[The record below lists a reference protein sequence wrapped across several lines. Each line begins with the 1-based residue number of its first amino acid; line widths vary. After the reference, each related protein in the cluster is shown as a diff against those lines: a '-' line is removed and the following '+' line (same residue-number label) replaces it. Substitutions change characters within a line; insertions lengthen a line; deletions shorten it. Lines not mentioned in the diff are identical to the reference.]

1 MKLKNTIAL
10 PYVLTSLLGFSWLIA
25 ADFPPKVQ
33 AAVASVAPSLVPI
46 GVDGLTIF
54 VPLPVTTPPDTQPDP
69 PKKMAEDFVGAY
81 LAGNDALMQTLT
93 FQDSIDALKA
103 VDEKA
108 RYAFEHMSSYVE
120 HIYFHG
126 YKSVVTAQTTII
138 DDSGFLPIPIPVVI
152 KFYFSWTGKQWVLER
167 VI

>member
-1 MKLKNTIAL
+1 MKIKFTMAL
-10 PYVLTSLLGFSWLIA
+10 TCMITMGHVYA
-25 ADFPPKVQ
+25 ADVPPRVQ
-33 AAVASVAPSLVPI
+33 AKVASVAPKFVPI

-54 VPLPVTTPPDTQPDP
+54 VPLPVVTPPPSQPDP

-93 FQDSIDALKA
+93 FQDSIDALKD

-108 RYAFEHMSSYVE
+108 RYAFEHMSGYVE
-120 HIYFHG
+120 HIYYHG
-126 YKSVVTAQTTII
+126 YKAVVTAQTSIL
-138 DDSGFLPIPIPVVI
+138 DDSGFVPIPIPVVI